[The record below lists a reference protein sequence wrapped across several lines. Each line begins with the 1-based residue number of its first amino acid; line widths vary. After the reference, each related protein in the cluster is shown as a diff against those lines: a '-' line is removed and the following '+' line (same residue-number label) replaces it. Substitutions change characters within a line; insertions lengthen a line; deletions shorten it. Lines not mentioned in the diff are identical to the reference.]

1 MSGLSKLDL
10 YLAALALGLEFKALE
25 IKSLVHG
32 LGWELVQ
39 KRTVYVVALSEAV
52 ALQLRCLSVC

>member
-1 MSGLSKLDL
+1 MVTTSCMITKGNSSSCVGPSKLDL

-32 LGWELVQ
+32 LGWELAQEWNV
-39 KRTVYVVALSEAV
+39 
-52 ALQLRCLSVC
+52 